1 MNKYKFIFIK
11 LKMFTNT
18 NKPKLQ
24 KILSPQ
30 PLIVKGYNNLS
41 RAMYYA
47 LLGIITEVISDKEKD
62 KRQQLL
68 QSPNGKI
75 IPEKLDDPKIA
86 KDIYDKIGRL
96 YPDSSFNVVV
106 LNLVGGEYQFANSR
120 ENTAYLSVA
129 SGNRVFMIFKYK
141 E

>member
-1 MNKYKFIFIK
+1 
-11 LKMFTNT
+11 MFSNI
-18 NKPKLQ
+18 NKPKLK

-30 PLIVKGYNNLS
+30 PLIVKSYANLS

-47 LLGIITEVISDKEKD
+47 LLGIITEVISDREKD
-62 KRQQLL
+62 RKQQLL
-68 QSPNGKI
+68 QTGKI
-75 IPEKLDDPKIA
+75 FDENLRETKIA
-86 KDIYDKIGRL
+86 QDIYDKIGRL
-96 YPDSSFNVVV
+96 YPDSNFNVVI

-120 ENTAYLSVA
+120 EDTAYLSVA

>member
-68 QSPNGKI
+68 QNPNGKI
-75 IPEKLDDPKIA
+75 IHEKLDDPKIA

-106 LNLVGGEYQFANSR
+106 LNLIGGEYEFTNSR
-120 ENTAYLSVA
+120 EHTAYLSVA

>member
-1 MNKYKFIFIK
+1 MLSNI
-11 LKMFTNT
+11 NR
-18 NKPKLQ
+18 PKLQ

-30 PLIVKGYNNLS
+30 PLIVKGYANLS

-68 QSPNGKI
+68 QNPNGKI

-120 ENTAYLSVA
+120 ENTAYLAVA

>member
-1 MNKYKFIFIK
+1 
-11 LKMFTNT
+11 MFSNI
-18 NKPKLQ
+18 NKPKLK

-30 PLIVKGYNNLS
+30 PLIVKSYANLS

-47 LLGIITEVISDKEKD
+47 LLGIITEVISDREKD
-62 KRQQLL
+62 KKQQLL
-68 QSPNGKI
+68 QTGKI
-75 IPEKLDDPKIA
+75 FDENLRETKIA
-86 KDIYDKIGRL
+86 QDIYDKIGRL
-96 YPDSSFNVVV
+96 YPDSNFNVVI

-120 ENTAYLSVA
+120 EDTAYLSVA

>member
-1 MNKYKFIFIK
+1 MLSNI
-11 LKMFTNT
+11 NR
-18 NKPKLQ
+18 PKLQ

-30 PLIVKGYNNLS
+30 PLIVKGYANLS

-47 LLGIITEVISDKEKD
+47 LLGIITEVISDREKD

-68 QSPNGKI
+68 LNQNGKTVV
-75 IPEKLDDPKIA
+75 EKLSEAKIA
-86 KDIYDKIGRL
+86 QDIYDKIGRL
-96 YPDSSFNVVV
+96 YPDSNFNVVI

-120 ENTAYLSVA
+120 ENTGYLSVA
-129 SGNRVFMIFKYK
+129 SGNRIFTIFKYK

>member
-1 MNKYKFIFIK
+1 MLSNI
-11 LKMFTNT
+11 NR
-18 NKPKLQ
+18 PKLQ

-30 PLIVKGYNNLS
+30 PLIVKGYANLS

-47 LLGIITEVISDKEKD
+47 LLGIITEVISDREKD

-68 QSPNGKI
+68 LNQNGKTVV
-75 IPEKLDDPKIA
+75 EKLSEAKIA
-86 KDIYDKIGRL
+86 QDIYDKIGRL
-96 YPDSSFNVVV
+96 YPDSNFNVVI

-120 ENTAYLSVA
+120 ENTGYLAVA
-129 SGNRVFMIFKYK
+129 SGNRIFTIFKYK

>member
-62 KRQQLL
+62 KRQQLY
-68 QSPNGKI
+68 QNNGKI
-75 IPEKLDDPKIA
+75 IPERLDDVQIA